1 MNQDKPLKLSNTL
14 KSFNLPN
21 FINKRSKQLNLN
33 VIVDVTPVKRNWLE
47 RVLFTPERENIVVDF
62 NSPQASLNSIPE
74 LQIKKKYCEGVVT
87 LCDDIQNYMDGI
99 KSKFI

>member
-21 FINKRSKQLNLN
+21 FINKRSKELNLN

-47 RVLFTPERENIVVDF
+47 SLFTPERENIVVDF
-62 NSPQASLNSIPE
+62 NSPQASLDNIPE
-74 LQIKKKYCEGVVT
+74 LQIKKKYCQGVVT

-99 KSKFI
+99 KSQLI